1 VNFKFHKISKGFLI
15 TFLGLITFLS
25 WQIYFK
31 NSLILMPSEY
41 KKIKNIVDKIA
52 KENFLGINDIRFSIT
67 TGSHAVFLAKEL
79 GICKEDDCYFI
90 RNLNPFQ
97 KHDRIS
103 GISLNEIINQSY
115 LYNGLEAYAWS
126 TGVIEI
132 SKSSFP
138 FIGNNKSYLSCLIS
152 HELAHL
158 LENHRHKKL
167 IEVSKEFKIIGPN
180 KISENQKKD
189 IEYSIERKLELEA
202 DQIASKLVYLAGYDK
217 NSCLFALKEWGV
229 REAYELES
237 NNESTHPGYY
247 KRIDSLENFI
257 KKNLSKDL
265 KKISNKNK
273 WAWEYN
279 RRKNILIFKPD
290 IID

>member
-1 VNFKFHKISKGFLI
+1 MNNFILKSKILLFLLLTITGF
-15 TFLGLITFLS
+15 S
-25 WQIYFK
+25 AWQIFLK

-41 KKIKNIVDKIA
+41 KKIITIVEKIA
-52 KENFLGINDIRFSIT
+52 KENFLGINDIRFSIS
-67 TGSHAVFLAKEL
+67 TGSHAVFLSNEM
-79 GICKEDDCYFI
+79 GICKEDDCYYI
-90 RNLNPFQ
+90 RNINPYH
-97 KHDRIS
+97 KYESIN

-126 TGVIEI
+126 SGVIEI

-138 FIGNNKSYLSCLIS
+138 FIGNNESHLSCLIS

-158 LENHRHKKL
+158 LKNHRHKKL
-167 IEVSKEFKIIGPN
+167 VEFSKELQIIGSN

-189 IEYSIERKLELEA
+189 IGYSIERKLELEA
-202 DQIASKLVYLAGYDK
+202 DQIASKMVYLAGYDK

-237 NNESTHPGYY
+237 NNESTHPGYHE
-247 KRIDSLENFI
+247 RIDSLENFI
-257 KKNLSKDL
+257 EKNLSKDL